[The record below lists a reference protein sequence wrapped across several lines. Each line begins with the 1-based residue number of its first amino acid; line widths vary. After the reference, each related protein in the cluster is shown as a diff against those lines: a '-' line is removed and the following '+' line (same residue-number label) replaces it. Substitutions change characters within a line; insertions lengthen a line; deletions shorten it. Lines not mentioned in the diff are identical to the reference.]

1 MKMARGL
8 LLVTLYVLFAGPA
21 FAQNNSSNAAA
32 LNSPYG
38 ALLEHS
44 IRPPAG
50 EVDPREVQKQLSANT
65 KIVKGQPVA
74 LGKYPWM
81 AAIGYF
87 AGPSFVRYCGGTVI
101 APRWVLTAAHCPV
114 QKNDGVVVN
123 AVNLTDVK
131 ASARVLRIIAPSYNK
146 TTRDMDFALLEL
158 DTALQVQ
165 TLSLSRDPAF
175 ETADNQKFVIAGWG
189 RTERGVGS
197 IVLLDA
203 PITTVGMDLCTRK
216 YKVVP
221 LSLTASMFCGSSDR
235 GDACQGDSGGPA
247 MRQVG
252 DNRYVLVGLVSWGK
266 ECGQKA
272 FPGVYTRASQIADA
286 VEQIIKSP
294 PPSASEPSPNAH
306 PIADASGQERVA
318 AVIGHAGGH

>member
-1 MKMARGL
+1 MTMARGF
-8 LLVTLYVLFAGPA
+8 LLVTLCVLLAGPA
-21 FAQNNSSNAAA
+21 FAQNRTAS

-38 ALLEHS
+38 ALLEQS
-44 IRPPAG
+44 VRPPAG
-50 EVDPREVQKQLSANT
+50 ELSAREVQERLHANT
-65 KIVKGQPVA
+65 KILKGDPVP

-87 AGPSFVRYCGGTVI
+87 AGQSFVRYCGGTVV

-123 AVNLTDVK
+123 AVDLTDVK
-131 ASARVLRIIAPSYNK
+131 ASARVLRIIVPSYNK

-165 TLSLSRDPAF
+165 TIDLNRNATL
-175 ETADNQKFVIAGWG
+175 EIADKQKFMIAGWG
-189 RTERGVGS
+189 KTELGVGS
-197 IVLLDA
+197 HILKDA
-203 PITTVGMDLCTRK
+203 AITTFDTATCVKK

-221 LSLTASMFCGSSDR
+221 LGLTASMFCGSSDGR
-235 GDACQGDSGGPA
+235 DACQGDSGGPA
-247 MRQVG
+247 MRQLG
-252 DNRYVLVGLVSWGK
+252 DGKYVLLGVISWGK

-286 VEQIIKSP
+286 VDKVIKSP
-294 PPSASEPSPNAH
+294 PPLASALGAN
-306 PIADASGQERVA
+306 EREMVA
-318 AVIGHAGGH
+318 VVEHAGGH